1 MDKILTALETILS
14 HFIENASN
22 YFLLVG
28 IGLVLR
34 YLFVVYGVDIFLL
47 ALGVLF
53 IAYSLIIEISTKKIK
68 KSRY

>member
-1 MDKILTALETILS
+1 MDKILMTLETIIS
-14 HFIENASN
+14 HFIDNASN
-22 YFLLVG
+22 YFLLAG
-28 IGLVLR
+28 ICLVLR

-53 IAYSLIIEISTKKIK
+53 IAYSLMIEISAKKNK